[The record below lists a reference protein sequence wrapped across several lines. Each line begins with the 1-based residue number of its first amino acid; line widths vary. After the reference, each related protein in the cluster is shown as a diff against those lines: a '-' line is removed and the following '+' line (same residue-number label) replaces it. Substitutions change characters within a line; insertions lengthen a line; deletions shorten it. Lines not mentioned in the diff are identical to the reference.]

1 MCAIVGLDLGVGLEV
16 EPQDLKFTF
25 EVKAI
30 DGVCGRNISWI
41 SCVLGHDRI
50 AFVDL
55 NGAVGKLADALFS

>member
-1 MCAIVGLDLGVGLEV
+1 MCTIARLDLGVRLKFW
-16 EPQDLKFTF
+16 PLDLKFAF

-41 SCVLGHDRI
+41 SCVYGHDRI

-55 NGAVGKLADALFS
+55 SGAVGKLADALCL